1 MTSPPPSPGPK
12 YKLAEY
18 RYGKEEMLAMFAEE
32 VKIPEELKYFD
43 FIYGKAQLPLAFLP
57 LSEEEQ
63 VRMSVT

>member
-1 MTSPPPSPGPK
+1 
-12 YKLAEY
+12 
-18 RYGKEEMLAMFAEE
+18 MFAEE

-63 VRMSVT
+63 VRISVT